1 MNVIWRFY
9 LDHNHR
15 WKWQRMSA
23 DRTVIAESAA
33 AYKEYEGAWLMPG
46 ITAMFFSRL
55 NPSWSMDGH
64 AERRAG
70 GRA

>member
-33 AYKEYEGAWLMPG
+33 AYKEYEGCLADAG
-46 ITAMFFSRL
+46 NNGHVFQ
-55 NPSWSMDGH
+55 PSQPKLVH
-64 AERRAG
+64 
-70 GRA
+70 GRSC